1 MLKKGQLMAAIDTAF
16 FSSYSLTLLLPALI
30 TNTRAVWGDGH
41 HFGAGDKDES
51 LGTMQLEERWEPVL
65 WWVFC
70 QRRPTL
76 VLNGTSSH
84 LTFSRHSHRA
94 RNEKGPPRRNK
105 IARSWFQAV
114 ATQTQDGSSSR
125 VPHPR
130 TV

>member
-1 MLKKGQLMAAIDTAF
+1 MLTKGQLMAAIDTAF
-16 FSSYSLTLLLPALI
+16 FCGYSLTSLLPLSP
-30 TNTRAVWGDGH
+30 THVPFGGHGH
-41 HFGAGDKDES
+41 HFGAGDEDDS
-51 LGTMQLEERWEPVL
+51 LGTTQLEERWEPVL

-70 QRRPTL
+70 QRRLTL
-76 VLNGTSSH
+76 VPNGTSSH

-94 RNEKGPPRRNK
+94 RNEKGPPGRNK
-105 IARSWFQAV
+105 IARSWFQAL